1 VRALEYTIAS
11 PTIAGLLD
19 HLTTEVVER
28 KVAIEA
34 LCCVQEHDG
43 GLCRLVTAQDAETRA
58 AVDGAGYT
66 VSTVRE
72 VLVTSYPNR
81 PRMFQE
87 ISSRAAKAG
96 ISVDSAYLATNGRV
110 VIGCDDVAALTKL
123 GLEDS
128 DHGCI

>member
-1 VRALEYTIAS
+1 MIADVLLM
-11 PTIAGLLD
+11 AMLD
-19 HLTTEVVER
+19 HLTEEVVKS
-28 KVAIEA
+28 KVTIEA
-34 LCCVQEHDG
+34 LCCVQEHDR
-43 GLCRLVTAQDAETRA
+43 GLCRLVTAQDANTGMVVEE
-58 AVDGAGYT
+58 AGYT

-87 ISSRAAKAG
+87 ISDRAAKAG
-96 ISVDSAYLATNGRV
+96 IHVDSAYLATHGRV

-123 GLEDS
+123 GLEDP